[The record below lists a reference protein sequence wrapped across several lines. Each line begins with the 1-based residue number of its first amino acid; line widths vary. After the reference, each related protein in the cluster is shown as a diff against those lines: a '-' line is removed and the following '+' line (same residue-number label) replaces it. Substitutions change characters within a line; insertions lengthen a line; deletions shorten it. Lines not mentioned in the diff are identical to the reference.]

1 MCSPFSQRYSHT
13 KRGFSLIELL
23 VSLAIITLVASA
35 VMVRFSFFDSSVLL
49 KSLAYEIAITLR
61 ESQVYAVS
69 VLGTDS
75 GTFRSPYGMSF
86 TPESKSYTLFRYDG
100 TGTPQNDEDAT
111 EVDSFTIG
119 RTMYISDI
127 CVTEVGDPTENCGIS
142 RLDVAFERPEFDALF
157 YTPEV
162 DAGDI
167 ETATIKVSG
176 GSGEEVWR
184 IDIGLLGQISV
195 SREDLDKL

>member
-1 MCSPFSQRYSHT
+1 MSSPSQQRYSHT

-23 VSLAIITLVASA
+23 VSIAIITLVASA

-86 TPESKSYTLFRYDG
+86 TPESKTYTLFRYDG
-100 TGTPQNDEDAT
+100 SGAPQYDEDAV
-111 EVDSFTIG
+111 EVDTFNIG
-119 RTMYISDI
+119 RTMSVSDL
-127 CVTEVGDPTENCGIS
+127 CVTEVGESTENCGIS
-142 RLDVAFERPEFDALF
+142 RLDIAFERPEFDAIF

-167 ETATIKVSG
+167 QSAAIKVTG

-184 IDIGLLGQISV
+184 VDIGLLGQISV
-195 SREDLDKL
+195 TREE